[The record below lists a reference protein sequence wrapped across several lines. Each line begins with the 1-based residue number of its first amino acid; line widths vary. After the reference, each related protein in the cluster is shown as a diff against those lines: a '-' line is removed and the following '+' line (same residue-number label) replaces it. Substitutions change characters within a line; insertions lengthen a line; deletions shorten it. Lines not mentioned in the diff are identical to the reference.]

1 MTTEPQ
7 NNCQEISAGDAAKR
21 DSTQFHRSA
30 SGAFRFI
37 LLTAAVAAVI
47 LAFAADIDGIVKGL
61 ISFSYPLGC
70 SLVNYSAGFV
80 RRGLFGEI
88 IELMNGLLQPVLSI
102 MLISVSS
109 LTFILYLFLSRMSGL
124 KMKLPYIL
132 AIVLS
137 PSLVLMQRGSNFIH
151 NDALL
156 IALNL
161 AVSCFLLRLIFHA
174 KQGASDR
181 PSFARMILT
190 DSSVFSVLAVSAL
203 IHELSASLLPPVMLL
218 FFIHSRRVH
227 RMMHSVSVL
236 ILLILVYAVMMAFFK
251 YADPDTIA
259 KSWSGIYGD
268 PEAYRKNTALLSVAD
283 SWYAS
288 YFLSAAGT
296 LLKENAIAFIPHLFT
311 AVAVPFIVLMLS
323 GITVFHSAST
333 RAGIIRGL
341 LIISSLSPLG
351 LCITGIDYGR
361 WFSIS
366 AINLTSYILLTAH
379 PAGRIRNDE
388 SQPEHERR
396 IKDVLKQ
403 CAAAAI
409 AVILL
414 NFRFEVDGYFL
425 EAEQPIAEE
434 VREAAVRISDLPH
447 DLMPVLVRDRIIRP
461 RNGAR

>member
-218 FFIHSRRVH
+218 FFI
-227 RMMHSVSVL
+227 
-236 ILLILVYAVMMAFFK
+236 ILVYAVMMAFFK

-414 NFRFEVDGYFL
+414 NFRLEVDGYFL

>member
-218 FFIHSRRVH
+218 FFI
-227 RMMHSVSVL
+227 
-236 ILLILVYAVMMAFFK
+236 FE
-251 YADPDTIA
+251 
-259 KSWSGIYGD
+259 KS
-268 PEAYRKNTALLSVAD
+268 A
-283 SWYAS
+283 
-288 YFLSAAGT
+288 
-296 LLKENAIAFIPHLFT
+296 PHD
-311 AVAVPFIVLMLS
+311 A
-323 GITVFHSAST
+323 
-333 RAGIIRGL
+333 
-341 LIISSLSPLG
+341 LG
-351 LCITGIDYGR
+351 L
-361 WFSIS
+361 S
-366 AINLTSYILLTAH
+366 AH
-379 PAGRIRNDE
+379 PAHPRLCSD
-388 SQPEHERR
+388 
-396 IKDVLKQ
+396 
-403 CAAAAI
+403 
-409 AVILL
+409 
-414 NFRFEVDGYFL
+414 DGFF
-425 EAEQPIAEE
+425 QIC
-434 VREAAVRISDLPH
+434 
-447 DLMPVLVRDRIIRP
+447 RP
-461 RNGAR
+461 

>member
-203 IHELSASLLPPVMLL
+203 IHELLY
-218 FFIHSRRVH
+218 IR
-227 RMMHSVSVL
+227 
-236 ILLILVYAVMMAFFK
+236 
-251 YADPDTIA
+251 
-259 KSWSGIYGD
+259 
-268 PEAYRKNTALLSVAD
+268 EECTA
-283 SWYAS
+283 
-288 YFLSAAGT
+288 
-296 LLKENAIAFIPHLFT
+296 
-311 AVAVPFIVLMLS
+311 
-323 GITVFHSAST
+323 
-333 RAGIIRGL
+333 
-341 LIISSLSPLG
+341 
-351 LCITGIDYGR
+351 
-361 WFSIS
+361 
-366 AINLTSYILLTAH
+366 
-379 PAGRIRNDE
+379 
-388 SQPEHERR
+388 
-396 IKDVLKQ
+396 
-403 CAAAAI
+403 
-409 AVILL
+409 
-414 NFRFEVDGYFL
+414 
-425 EAEQPIAEE
+425 
-434 VREAAVRISDLPH
+434 
-447 DLMPVLVRDRIIRP
+447 
-461 RNGAR
+461 